1 MALDGDDTVSDLSQS
16 FNIDVGAAIDLPD
29 CRSGALPVHDEDFTG
44 CALREE
50 DSRERQN
57 KSQRQEE
64 SKIVMFVHHGRS
76 PAFPL

>member
-1 MALDGDDTVSDLSQS
+1 
-16 FNIDVGAAIDLPD
+16 
-29 CRSGALPVHDEDFTG
+29 
-44 CALREE
+44 LREE